1 MRKEAVAAKKD
12 YDYREDVLY
21 IFPKERDYDSS
32 FQTGNLIVDLDK
44 KGNIAGLEILNA
56 SKMLGASKEFLAYSS
71 KGLAS
76 IEIKEKTIEIRLEL
90 ASKIRNKEQTK
101 DKRFGETYEGRLK
114 ASSIECAIA

>member
-1 MRKEAVAAKKD
+1 MRKDAVAAKKD
-12 YDYREDVLY
+12 YDYREDILY

-44 KGNIAGLEILNA
+44 EGKIAGLEILNA
-56 SKMLGASKEFLAYSS
+56 SKMLGASKNFLAYSS
-71 KGLAS
+71 KGRAS
-76 IEIKEKTIEIRLEL
+76 IEVKERKIEIHLEL

-101 DKRFGETYEGRLK
+101 EKRFGEEYTGQLK